1 MHRRGRVAFAVLAS
15 LLLASARAEVVFTAE
30 EVQRILAHGPWPPPA
45 VRDPSNRVSGNAAAI
60 DLGRRLF
67 ADAPLSANG
76 YVACVS
82 CHQTDRAWTD
92 GVPRARGM
100 GPLDR
105 NTPSVANAWLNRW
118 FGWGGA
124 ADSLWM
130 ASLRPLL
137 DPNEIGTTPQ
147 RVVER
152 FKLNDDLAC
161 RYRRAFGRAP
171 DHADETL
178 LVNVAKAIAA
188 FQETLTTGRTPF
200 DDFRD
205 ALARGD
211 RRALAA
217 YPESARRGLKLFA
230 GRGNCFFCHSGPAF
244 TNGEFHDVGVPY
256 FVAPGQA
263 DGGRYAGI
271 QALAASRFN
280 LLGPHNDEAA
290 RTTATKTRHVA
301 LSPRHWGEFKTPGLR
316 NVAVTAPYMHNGS
329 LATLRDVVR
338 HYSELNEERLH
349 ADGERILRPLKLAP
363 SEIDDL
369 VAFLESLTDREGA
382 RRVLPPLDASPCR

>member
-1 MHRRGRVAFAVLAS
+1 MLRRGRVAFAVVAS
-15 LLLASARAEVVFTAE
+15 LLLASARAEVDFTAE
-30 EVQRILAHGPWPPPA
+30 EVQRILAHGPWPPA
-45 VRDPSNRVSGNAAAI
+45 FARDPSNRVSGNAAAI
-60 DLGRRLF
+60 ELGRRLF

-92 GVPRARGM
+92 GIPRARGM
-100 GPLDR
+100 VPLER

-137 DPNEIGTTPQ
+137 DPDEIGATPQ

-152 FKLNDDLAC
+152 FRLNDDLAC

-178 LVNVAKAIAA
+178 LVNIAKAIAA

-217 YPESARRGLKLFA
+217 YPESAQRGLKLFV

-244 TNGEFHDVGVPY
+244 TNGEFHDVGVPH
-256 FVAPGQA
+256 FVAPGKA

-280 LLGPHNDEAA
+280 LLGPYNDDAA

-301 LSPRHWGEFKTPGLR
+301 LAPRQWGEFKTPGLR
-316 NVAVTAPYMHNGS
+316 NVALSAPYMHNGS

-338 HYSELNEERLH
+338 HYSELNKERLH

-369 VAFLESLTDREGA
+369 VAFLESLTDRAGA
-382 RRVLPPLDASPCR
+382 RRELAPLDRSPCR

>member
-1 MHRRGRVAFAVLAS
+1 MRRRTCAALAVVAS
-15 LLLASARAEVVFTAE
+15 LLGPAARAEVVFTPE
-30 EVQRILAHGPWPPPA
+30 EVQRILAHGPWPPVFA
-45 VRDPSNRVSGNAAAI
+45 RDPSNRVSGSVAAI

-67 ADAPLSANG
+67 GDASLAASG

-92 GVPRARGM
+92 AIARARGP

-152 FKLNDDLAC
+152 FALNDDLAC
-161 RYRRAFGRAP
+161 RYRRVFGRAP

-211 RRALAA
+211 RGAMAA
-217 YPESARRGLKLFA
+217 YPESAQRGLKLFV

-244 TNGEFHDVGVPY
+244 TNGEFHDVGVPF
-256 FVAPGQA
+256 FVARGRA
-263 DGGRYAGI
+263 DGGRYTGI
-271 QALAASRFN
+271 EALRASRFN
-280 LLGPHNDEAA
+280 LLGPHNDDAA
-290 RTTATKTRHVA
+290 RATATKTRHVA
-301 LSPRHWGEFKTPGLR
+301 EAPRHWGEFKTPGLR

-338 HYSELNEERLH
+338 HYSELDEARLH
-349 ADGERILRPLKLAP
+349 ADGERILRPLHLAA

-369 VAFLESLTDREGA
+369 VAFLESLTDRDGA
-382 RRVLPPLDASPCR
+382 RRALPPLEPAPCR